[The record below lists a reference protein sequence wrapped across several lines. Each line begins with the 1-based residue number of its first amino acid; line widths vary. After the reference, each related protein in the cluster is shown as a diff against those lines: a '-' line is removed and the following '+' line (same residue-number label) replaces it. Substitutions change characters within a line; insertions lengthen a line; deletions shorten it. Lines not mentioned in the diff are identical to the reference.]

1 MRKSPRLARLPRCL
15 LFGRHR
21 SNRAIGIWT
30 ATILAMIFPAG
41 QALGK
46 KQDKISVERRQA
58 DDTFACGGH
67 VERETWRLWETG
79 VRDWAR
85 KSLGDRLKRD
95 GDVYVLY
102 DLQTYL
108 QNLSSMARRC
118 QRIDRLMEIASVL
131 RPAYES
137 LEPGGWLSPG
147 RRWVCRGGRICS
159 GNAGLLGQEVQ
170 LVSLQFLGLA
180 SSVANALAT
189 AQRPLQEDA
198 QAFITTT
205 SIVIAEHMQRWGD
218 RKAIDK
224 LADAAGAKPEDLKP
238 MSTGLLFTD
247 KPLWMIGIYA
257 EWAGILESGHES
269 VKLHLPDDHEREA
282 LARHLRVL
290 LRFFNARLSYRNM
303 QHPQFGE
310 VKIAELD
317 RGYWRFFSDHRYA
330 GYEGKEKPLVCP
342 DKNKARADGVDA
354 GAAPQ
359 QRIDAASVPR
369 PNDIGW
375 DLSHA
380 RRLVPVL
387 DALDRNRDAMA
398 KMFEVR
404 ESELPPGDLALRF
417 ANALAVLSWNGDR
430 RQPLFSNYLSG
441 ANGWYRVGYASG
453 GGCNEGTPPF
463 GLSESFVTG
472 GYAVW
477 GRVQPA
483 VRQVGRRLYQMT
495 SQAGNAETQEGGF
508 IARYYPGFS
517 TSAPPMGKTL
527 SNVMFLP
534 SLVGVAE

>member
-1 MRKSPRLARLPRCL
+1 L
-15 LFGRHR
+15 LFTRHR
-21 SNRAIGIWT
+21 SIRAIGIWT
-30 ATILAMIFPAG
+30 AAILAIIIPGSQVLAR
-41 QALGK
+41 A
-46 KQDKISVERRQA
+46 QDNVSEERRHA
-58 DDTFACGGH
+58 GDSFACGGH
-67 VERETWRLWETG
+67 VEREAWKLWETS

-85 KSLGDRLKRD
+85 KSLSDRLKRD

-108 QNLSSMARRC
+108 HNLSSMARRC
-118 QRIDRLMEIASVL
+118 QRVDRLTEIASVL

-170 LVSLQFLGLA
+170 LVSVQFLGLT
-180 SSVANALAT
+180 SSVANALVT

-198 QAFITTT
+198 QAFIRTT

-224 LADAAGAKPEDLKP
+224 LADAAGARPEDVKP

-269 VKLHLPDDHEREA
+269 IKLHVPDDHEREV

-290 LRFFNARLSYRNM
+290 LRLFNARLSYRSL
-303 QHPQFGE
+303 QHPQFGD
-310 VKIAELD
+310 VKTAELD
-317 RGYWRFFSDHRYA
+317 RGYWRLLSDHRYA

-342 DKNKARADGVDA
+342 DKNKARANGAETGA
-354 GAAPQ
+354 GPQ

-380 RRLVPVL
+380 RRLVHVL
-387 DALDRNRDAMA
+387 GALDRNRTAMNDVFGT
-398 KMFEVR
+398 K
-404 ESELPPGDLALRF
+404 ESELPPPDLPLRF
-417 ANALAVLSWNGDR
+417 ANAMAVLSWNGDR

-441 ANGWYRVGYASG
+441 ANGWYRVGYAPA

-477 GRVQPA
+477 GRYQPA
-483 VRQVGRRLYQMT
+483 IRQAGRRLYQMT
-495 SQAGNAETQEGGF
+495 AQAGPAGTQDGDF
-508 IARYYPGFS
+508 IARYYPAFS
-517 TSAPPMGKTL
+517 NSAPPMGRVL